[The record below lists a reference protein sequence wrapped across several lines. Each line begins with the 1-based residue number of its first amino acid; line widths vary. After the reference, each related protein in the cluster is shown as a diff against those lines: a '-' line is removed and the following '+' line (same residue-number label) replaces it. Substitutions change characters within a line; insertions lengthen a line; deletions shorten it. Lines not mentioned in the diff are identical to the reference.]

1 LGTGSSVPPRAN
13 VVVVAVLEYLGRML
27 GCLGDELSAGE
38 LVGREGLGQDRKIG
52 DDGRGQWAFKVAGS
66 TRVLC
71 CHVEEV

>member
-1 LGTGSSVPPRAN
+1 
-13 VVVVAVLEYLGRML
+13 ML

-38 LVGREGLGQDRKIG
+38 LVRREGLGQDRKIG

-71 CHVEEV
+71 CHIEEV